1 MFNRK
6 RSPQDHDTDAALPL
20 DNADAPL
27 QQVLEATIKSRWEG
41 TRGCKTTT
49 CQARQAVRWMEE
61 HGATTVGQ
69 VTKALIKGMAADMQA
84 KGLAYETISRR
95 IISLSALGITVG
107 GCFPYKPRKLKWWLR
122 PHQQAE
128 LLAWLRDSSPEAVL
142 YVEEPRPDPIHLD
155 HPTRVFGFETL
166 RQHRARLADLIEWT
180 SFTGLRIEES
190 LRVRGTHLFP
200 VQRPDEERVRWELD
214 VPGTKTAG
222 SRATIP
228 ISTEAAAIVERLRPA
243 AGEHLFPIRYVYL
256 QRIWR
261 HQCRP
266 FLGVPPEQY
275 SMATLKALRRTAARH
290 LHATK
295 GMPLDMVRQYLR
307 HSDVQTTMG
316 YLQLT
321 GGYDR
326 KEMGKYL

>member
-6 RSPQDHDTDAALPL
+6 RSPQDHDTDASLPL
-20 DNADAPL
+20 DIASAPL
-27 QQVLEATIKSRWEG
+27 RQVLEATIKSRWEG
-41 TRGCKTTT
+41 TRGCSTTV
-49 CQARQAVRWMEE
+49 CQARQAIRWMEA
-61 HGATTVGQ
+61 HGAATVGQ
-69 VTKALIKGMAADMQA
+69 VSKDLIKAMAADMQA

-122 PHQQAE
+122 PHQQAK
-128 LLAWLRDSSPEAVL
+128 LLAWLRDGSPEAVL
-142 YVEEPRPDPIHLD
+142 YVEDPRPDPIHID

-166 RQHRARLADLIEWT
+166 RQHRACLADLIEWT

-190 LRVRGTHLFP
+190 LRVRGAHLFRAEDP
-200 VQRPDEERVRWELD
+200 EGEHQWWELD
-214 VPGTKTAG
+214 VPGTKTTGA
-222 SRATIP
+222 RATLP
-228 ISTEAAAIVERLRPA
+228 ICAEAAAIVERLRPA
-243 AGEHLFPIRYVYL
+243 AGEPLFPVRYVYF

-316 YLQLT
+316 YLKLV

-326 KEMGKYL
+326 KEMRRYL